1 MNGRCDSFVFET
13 NVHYPTDINLLLD
26 AMRKSILL
34 TAELCKN
41 HELSSWRQAKH
52 NVSQI
57 KKLMRQAQNRKKAR
71 SKVEEVREE
80 QEDLCK
86 EAHQKLIDASQKT
99 LEKLEETF
107 LTLRKKSL
115 SLQDEL
121 LVNEIEAFMKHGVRQ
136 IEQIERRVIKEETIP
151 HDEKVF
157 SLFEPHTEWISKGKA
172 GVPVEF
178 GVKVCSLEDRHQF
191 ILHHQIMRHQADV
204 DVCVDMVK
212 GAKKRFPALASV
224 SFDRGFHSKE
234 NQEELKKE
242 LPFFALPKKGKLSK
256 QTKEAQNTEDF
267 KKARH
272 KHAAVE
278 SAINALEVHGLD
290 VCPDRGF
297 AAFERYTALA
307 VLARNIQHLGNI
319 IRMQQ
324 QNAER
329 KKQRTEE
336 RKQIKRL
343 ETEHLQKSSCV
354 TNSFSKFIKKQPLWN
369 PHVHKLQKRGVHP

>member
-1 MNGRCDSFVFET
+1 MSGRCDSFVFET
-13 NVHYPTDINLLLD
+13 NVHYPTDINLLFD
-26 AMRKSILL
+26 AMRKSIFL

-41 HELSSWRQAKH
+41 NDLSSWRQAQH

-71 SKVEEVREE
+71 SRVEEVKKE

-86 EAHQKLIDASQKT
+86 KSHQKLIDVSQKT
-99 LEKLEETF
+99 LEKIEET
-107 LTLRKKSL
+107 LVALRKKNL
-115 SLQDEL
+115 SLQDAL
-121 LVNEIEAFMKHGVRQ
+121 LINEITAFMKHGVRQ
-136 IEQIERRVIKEETIP
+136 IDQIERRVIKGETIP

-172 GVPVEF
+172 GVPVEL
-178 GVKVCSLEDRHQF
+178 GVKVCILEDRYQF

-204 DVCVDMVK
+204 GVCVDMVK

-234 NQEELKKE
+234 NQEDLKKE
-242 LPFFALPKKGKLSK
+242 VPFFALPKKGKLSK
-256 QTKEAQNTEDF
+256 QAKEDQNTEDF
-267 KKARH
+267 KKARN

-297 AAFERYTALA
+297 SAFERYTALA
-307 VLARNIQHLGNI
+307 VLGRNIQHLGNI
-319 IRMQQ
+319 IRVQH

-329 KKQRTEE
+329 KKQRAAE
-336 RKQIKRL
+336 RKQLKRL
-343 ETEHLQKSSCV
+343 ETQHLQKAAA
-354 TNSFSKFIKKQPLWN
+354 
-369 PHVHKLQKRGVHP
+369 

>member
-13 NVHYPTDINLLLD
+13 NVHYPTDINLLFD

-41 HELSSWRQAKH
+41 HKLSSWRQAKH

-57 KKLMRQAQNRKKAR
+57 KKLMRQAQNRKKACSR
-71 SKVEEVREE
+71 VEEIKKE

-86 EAHQKLIDASQKT
+86 GAHQKLIDISQKT
-99 LEKLEETF
+99 LEKIEKTLVA
-107 LTLRKKSL
+107 LRKKNL

-121 LVNEIEAFMKHGVRQ
+121 LINEISAFIKHGVRQ
-136 IEQIERRVIKEETIP
+136 IDQIERRVIKGETIP

-172 GVPVEF
+172 GVPVEL
-178 GVKVCSLEDRHQF
+178 GVKVCILEDRYQF

-234 NQEELKKE
+234 NQEDLKKE
-242 LPFFALPKKGKLSK
+242 VPFFALPKKGKLSK
-256 QTKEAQNTEDF
+256 KAKEDQNTEDF

-297 AAFERYTALA
+297 SAFERYTALA
-307 VLARNIQHLGNI
+307 VLARNIQHLGSI
-319 IRMQQ
+319 IRAQQ

-329 KKQRTEE
+329 KKERAAE
-336 RKQIKRL
+336 RKQLKRL
-343 ETEHLQKSSCV
+343 EIQHLQKAAA
-354 TNSFSKFIKKQPLWN
+354 
-369 PHVHKLQKRGVHP
+369 